1 VVNFVQVLVAYSIAY
16 FYYYLVPRKLSSPS
30 FDNDNGNGY
39 TLLPSAD
46 YQMVDMSSRPT
57 MHQVTVE
64 NIAWSNTL
72 TFMLNGTPISLV
84 NPDPAQL
91 LCCVG
96 RERVCVWELVCVRCV
111 CVLCVW
117 RHTVAVLH
125 TKAWPPG
132 AVLKQSSTHCKIPR
146 VRINGVCRVVAAH
159 KLW

>member
-1 VVNFVQVLVAYSIAY
+1 M
-16 FYYYLVPRKLSSPS
+16 RKS
-30 FDNDNGNGY
+30 DR
-39 TLLPSAD
+39 T
-46 YQMVDMSSRPT
+46 PT
-57 MHQVTVE
+57 TTVE
-64 NIAWSNTL
+64 NATNR
-72 TFMLNGTPISLV
+72 F
-84 NPDPAQL
+84 PARREAMTWRRPSML